1 MKGQDIFTLMITTTH
16 HLLRV
21 IVTVGGEISVSAPYR
36 VLNFY
41 SLLINFSYLSC
52 ILIVMSLIFVC
63 RVLSIH
69 YMYLLLLV
77 YFKLRVPNLN
87 FQLLLNTSYIRH
99 ITELPDGFRSVEV
112 CSALYYSV
120 LQGSISIS

>member
-21 IVTVGGEISVSAPYR
+21 IVTVGGEISFSTPYR
-36 VLNFY
+36 IVNFH
-41 SLLINFSYLSC
+41 SLISCLSC

-63 RVLSIH
+63 RLICIP
-69 YMYLLLLV
+69 YMYLLLYE
-77 YFKLRVPNLN
+77 YFELRVPNLN
-87 FQLLLNTSYIRH
+87 FQLLLNTSYIQH
-99 ITELPDGFRSVEV
+99 VIELPDRFRSAEV

-120 LQGSISIS
+120 LQGSI

>member
-36 VLNFY
+36 IVNFH
-41 SLLINFSYLSC
+41 SLLIHFSFLTC

-63 RVLSIH
+63 RLLCIH
-69 YMYLLLLV
+69 YVYLLLLE
-77 YFKLRVPNLN
+77 YIKLRIPNLN
-87 FQLLLNTSYIRH
+87 FQLLLNTFYIRH
-99 ITELPDGFRSVEV
+99 IIELPDGFRSAEV
-112 CSALYYSV
+112 CSTL
-120 LQGSISIS
+120 